1 MQTINGSAIT
11 LTRGDTLKA
20 TVALALEGEPYE
32 PLSTDVIRFAL
43 GIGYVG
49 TMGYQLLYTQE
60 IDHQTMEI
68 IVPADETEKLNY
80 RRYNWDIEIT
90 HGDGTVDTVM
100 LGTLTIT
107 GEVE

>member
-1 MQTINGSAIT
+1 MQTINGNAIT

-20 TVALALEGEPYE
+20 TVALVLDGEPYE

-43 GIGYVG
+43 GIGFVG

-68 IVPADETEKLNY
+68 TVPAYETEKLNY

>member
-1 MQTINGSAIT
+1 
-11 LTRGDTLKA
+11 
-20 TVALALEGEPYE
+20 
-32 PLSTDVIRFAL
+32 
-43 GIGYVG
+43 
-49 TMGYQLLYTQE
+49 
-60 IDHQTMEI
+60 MEI
-68 IVPADETEKLNY
+68 TVPADETEKLNY

>member
-1 MQTINGSAIT
+1 MQTINGNAIT

-20 TVALALEGEPYE
+20 TVVLYLDSEPYE

-43 GIGYVG
+43 GFGFVG
-49 TMGYQLLYTQE
+49 TRGYQLLYTQE

>member
-1 MQTINGSAIT
+1 MQTINGNAIT

-20 TVALALEGEPYE
+20 TVALQLDGEPYE
-32 PLSTDVIRFAL
+32 P
-43 GIGYVG
+43 
-49 TMGYQLLYTQE
+49 
-60 IDHQTMEI
+60 
-68 IVPADETEKLNY
+68 EKLNY
-80 RRYNWDIEIT
+80 GRYNWDLEVT

>member
-1 MQTINGSAIT
+1 MQTINGTAIT

-20 TVALALEGEPYE
+20 TVALQLDGEPYE

-80 RRYNWDIEIT
+80 RRYNWDVEVT